1 MTALNFRNVLV
12 LLGIIVTSAGLIYF
26 SVEFVDLISEWGRV
40 LSLLLFGV
48 LFVALGFYFDAQ
60 PESSELVATRGWRWL
75 RVDNALYLLGAVTS
89 FGSVIAFFAVDE
101 IDRVWKVLI
110 VIGLGLGLILAAG
123 RFVSRRHAPPP
134 QP

>member
-48 LFVALGFYFDAQ
+48 LFVALGAHFDAQ
-60 PESSELVATRGWRWL
+60 PEASELVASRGWRWL

-89 FGSVIAFFAVDE
+89 LGSVIAFFSVDAL
-101 IDRVWKVLI
+101 DRVWKVLI
-110 VIGLGLGLILAAG
+110 VILLGLGLILFA
-123 RFVSRRHAPPP
+123 SRRWTVRS
-134 QP
+134 

>member
-12 LLGIIVTSAGLIYF
+12 LLGVIVTSAGLIYF

-40 LSLLLFGV
+40 LALLLFGV
-48 LFVALGFYFDAQ
+48 LFVALGFHFDAQ

-89 FGSVIAFFAVDE
+89 LGSVIAFFGVDDL
-101 IDRVWKVLI
+101 DRVWKVLI
-110 VIGLGLGLILAAG
+110 VIVLGLALILGAAKFAG
-123 RFVSRRHAPPP
+123 ARKA
-134 QP
+134 